1 MKRVML
7 AKSRRMLCFT
17 FVFSDDLDAIEIV
30 RQLGLPCHLV
40 QHAWLVFLSR
50 ERARNVLS

>member
-1 MKRVML
+1 
-7 AKSRRMLCFT
+7 LCFT